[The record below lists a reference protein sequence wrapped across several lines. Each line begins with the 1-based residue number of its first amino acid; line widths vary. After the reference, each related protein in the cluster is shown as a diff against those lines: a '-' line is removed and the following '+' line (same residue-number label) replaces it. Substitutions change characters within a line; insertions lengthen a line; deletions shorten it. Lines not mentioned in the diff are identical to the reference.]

1 MIFTAPGEWGA
12 LYFAGGDAATVGYEA
27 RNAFASVYHPL

>member
-1 MIFTAPGEWGA
+1 MGDVV
-12 LYFAGGDAATVGYEA
+12 LRRVGDATTVGYEA

>member
-1 MIFTAPGEWGA
+1 M
-12 LYFAGGDAATVGYEA
+12 GDAATVGYEA

>member
-1 MIFTAPGEWGA
+1 M
-12 LYFAGGDAATVGYEA
+12 GYEA